1 LPGEGAQAAVGG
13 GADGSGAFAQDLAG
27 GLGVQAEDGAEQDG
41 FGLVGGQGGDQGQG
55 GVGGDGVQGVPGGVV
70 GGGPAGQ
77 VLGRDGGLGRSAGGA
92 AQVVQGAVPGDGGG
106 PAAEVVVVAGE
117 GGQVAGDLEL
127 GLGRDVLGV
136 LADQGVQVAQ
146 QPGLDVAV
154 QGTERLRVTPL
165 GPLDHPSLAIHPP
178 HDGTFAGAVADEVR
192 NINSRPDLPRAIL
205 SPL

>member
-1 LPGEGAQAAVGG
+1 MLGEGAQAAVGG
-13 GADGSGAFAQDLAG
+13 GADGSGAFAQDLPG
-27 GLGVQAEDGAEQDG
+27 GAGVQAEDGAEQDG
-41 FGLVGGQGGDQGQG
+41 FGLVGGQGVDQGQG
-55 GVGGDGVQGVPGGVV
+55 GVGGDGVDGVLGGVV

-77 VLGRDGGLGRSAGGA
+77 VLGRDGGLGRAAGGP

-117 GGQVAGDLEL
+117 AGQVAGDLEP

-154 QGTERLRVTPL
+154 QHPERLRIPPL
-165 GPLDHPSLAIHPP
+165 SLGHRRVHPS
-178 HDGTFAGAVADEVR
+178 HDGTFAGVIADEVR
-192 NINSRPDLPRAIL
+192 NINSRPDRPRAIL
-205 SPL
+205 GPL